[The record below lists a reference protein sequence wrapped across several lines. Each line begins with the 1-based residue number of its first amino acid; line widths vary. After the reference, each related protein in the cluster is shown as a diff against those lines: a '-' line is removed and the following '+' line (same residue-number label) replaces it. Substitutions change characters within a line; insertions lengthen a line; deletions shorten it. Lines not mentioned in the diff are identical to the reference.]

1 MNIADASY
9 FTLPLSYLTHTLA
22 FETDEDAD
30 EFLTGHKAAIYV
42 TPARDPANPW
52 KPIAPIPLSERVWD
66 ARKAHPACAQGVE
79 KYRVVDLKGQV
90 D

>member
-1 MNIADASY
+1 MNPADARY
-9 FTLPLSYLTHTLA
+9 FSLRLSYVTHTLA
-22 FETDEDAD
+22 FESDEEAD

-42 TPARDPANPW
+42 TPARDPADPW
-52 KPIAPIPLSERVWD
+52 KPIAPVPLSERVWD
-66 ARKAHPACAQGVE
+66 AKKAQAACARGVE